1 MTLLRHS
8 QVSARTMS
16 RRLAIATALLA
27 ALGIAAPASA
37 APASAAEPFP
47 ARPISI
53 LVGSPAGSLSD
64 ILARFIAQ
72 KMGESLKQ
80 TVIVDNKPGANG
92 SLMAGIVARAS
103 ADGHTLMLVP
113 DTVMVVNQFVYPRLP
128 YSTEKDFQPLA
139 LLGKI
144 DAVLVTNPD
153 SGLKTFADFVQQA
166 KAHPKDLSYASGG
179 TAHPVHLMMEMTA
192 KRLGLELTHIPYK
205 GTAPAIQDVASGRV
219 QVMIVG
225 LAEAQPLMKAGR
237 LVPLAAT
244 GPGAKEAFPNLPL
257 LKDMHPDLDM
267 SVWFGIFGPK
277 GMPKETIHTLHAAIN
292 KALQTPEARARFA
305 DFGMHPS
312 PTAIETL
319 DTLMKTDRAKM
330 GPLVKALGVKP
341 E

>member
-1 MTLLRHS
+1 MTILRHS
-8 QVSARTMS
+8 QVLARKVS
-16 RRLAIATALLA
+16 RRLAMVTALLA
-27 ALGIAAPASA
+27 AAGIAVPASG
-37 APASAAEPFP
+37 AEAFP
-47 ARPISI
+47 TRPVTI

-64 ILARFIAQ
+64 VLARFIAQ
-72 KMGESLKQ
+72 KVGESLKQ

-92 SLMAGIVARAS
+92 SLMAGLVARAP
-103 ADGHTLMLVP
+103 ADGYTLMLVP
-113 DTVMVVNQFVYPRLP
+113 DTVMVVNQFVYPKLP
-128 YSTEKDFQPLA
+128 YDTEKSFQSLA

-144 DAVLVTNPD
+144 DAVLVTHPN

-166 KAHPKDLSYASGG
+166 KARPRGLSYASGG

-192 KRLGLELTHIPYK
+192 KRLGLELVHVPYK
-205 GTAPAIQDVASGRV
+205 GTAPAIQDVAAGQV

-267 SVWFGIFGPK
+267 SVWFGVFGPR
-277 GMPKETIHTLHAAIN
+277 GMPKEIVRTLNAEIN
-292 KALQTPEARARFA
+292 RALQTPEARARFA
-305 DFGMHPS
+305 EFGMHPF
-312 PTAIETL
+312 PTEIEAL
-319 DTLMKTDRAKM
+319 DTLMTTDREKM
-330 GPLVKALGVKP
+330 GTLAKALGLKP